1 MVKVDQNVC
10 IGCGLCESLCPE
22 VFELKEGKSHVK
34 DSKSK
39 AKCVKEAAD
48 SCPVKA
54 IKI

>member
-1 MVKVDQNVC
+1 MIKVDKNTC
-10 IGCGLCESLCPE
+10 IGCGLCESICPE

-34 DSKSK
+34 DPKNK

-48 SCPVKA
+48 SCPVEA